1 MALNENLAVKPALL
15 SAVFVVLTFVIA
27 GRWDYWQGWV
37 YNGLNIGFMAA
48 SYVVLRDRKDLM
60 RERQKPGAGMKDWDR
75 AYYAVSSL
83 MFFVM
88 FAISVLDAGRFLWLP
103 RVPSVVAVTAGVI
116 YAAGQ
121 LLVLWAKTSNRFFS
135 SVVRIQA
142 DRNQT
147 VCRKGPYRLVRHPGY
162 LGGSIANVAAPLL
175 LGSYWGLIP
184 AALLLAPM
192 ILRTYLE
199 DKTLHEELAGY
210 RDYALEVPFRL
221 VPHVW

>member
-1 MALNENLAVKPALL
+1 M
-15 SAVFVVLTFVIA
+15 
-27 GRWDYWQGWV
+27 
-37 YNGLNIGFMAA
+37 
-48 SYVVLRDRKDLM
+48 
-60 RERQKPGAGMKDWDR
+60 
-75 AYYAVSSL
+75 
-83 MFFVM
+83 
-88 FAISVLDAGRFLWLP
+88 
-103 RVPSVVAVTAGVI
+103 
-116 YAAGQ
+116 
-121 LLVLWAKTSNRFFS
+121 
-135 SVVRIQA
+135 